1 MILKKSVS
9 KSFMIGYNI
18 IRFMYYRRV
27 ILSGNKTVNL
37 ELSQIIH
44 MLEDNGTFVEVS
56 KNIIEKITDN
66 LHAKDAVI
74 MQISADG
81 KSMHAIAEAKDVIG
95 SKLDVEDIS
104 QCCLCSDELKRT
116 AMSTAS
122 DEEK

>member
-1 MILKKSVS
+1 M
-9 KSFMIGYNI
+9 
-18 IRFMYYRRV
+18 
-27 ILSGNKTVNL
+27 SGNKTVNL

-66 LHAKDAVI
+66 LHAQDAVI

-104 QCCLCSDELKRT
+104 L
-116 AMSTAS
+116 
-122 DEEK
+122 

>member
-1 MILKKSVS
+1 
-9 KSFMIGYNI
+9 MIGYNI

-66 LHAKDAVI
+66 LHAQDAVI

-81 KSMHAIAEAKDVIG
+81 KVCM
-95 SKLDVEDIS
+95 L
-104 QCCLCSDELKRT
+104 
-116 AMSTAS
+116 
-122 DEEK
+122 